1 MLPFDFTHRRLLI
14 CALALDGRPAKWR
27 PWRACG
33 LSINAEV
40 ERRRT
45 VSHYSRIQHDVSV
58 GSGCSFCGRSLRVI
72 VVGALA
78 VVVNVVVVAAAVVVV
93 VVFVFVVVLVRVLV
107 LVLFVVVV
115 VVAVVAI
122 RVAVV
127 AVAATVLESWSHNSA
142 DVVLQE

>member
-1 MLPFDFTHRRLLI
+1 MLPVDFSHRRLLI

-27 PWRACG
+27 PWRAGG
-33 LSINAEV
+33 LSINAEI

-72 VVGALA
+72 VVGPVA
-78 VVVNVVVVAAAVVVV
+78 VNVVVVAAAVV
-93 VVFVFVVVLVRVLV
+93 VVFVFVVVLVRVLILV
-107 LVLFVVVV
+107 LVVVVV

-122 RVAVV
+122 GVAVV